1 MKTPARKRKNLPA
14 RFLLHSQ
21 VIACLTPL
29 LLGPAEAQAA
39 ELERLFFTP
48 SQRAE
53 IQTARTRPSAARALP
68 VLPGASGESE
78 TPPAPVQFDGVLI
91 RSDGKTTRWV
101 DGKAQA
107 GTAGIANMKP
117 GQIRANGKL
126 YEPYQVQRP
135 QPDAGNEKDPTP

>member
-14 RFLLHSQ
+14 RFILTSLT
-21 VIACLTPL
+21 IACLTPL
-29 LLGPAEAQAA
+29 PLGAADARTA

-48 SQRAE
+48 AQRAE
-53 IQTARTRPSAARALP
+53 MQAGRARPAAARSQ
-68 VLPGASGESE
+68 PGMPGEPDA
-78 TPPAPVQFDGVLI
+78 PPAPVQFDGVLI

-101 DGKAQA
+101 DGKAQV

-135 QPDAGNEKDPTP
+135 RPAADTEKEAMP

>member
-1 MKTPARKRKNLPA
+1 MKTPARKRKSRPA
-14 RFLLHSQ
+14 RHILHSLI
-21 VIACLTPL
+21 IACLATLPL
-29 LLGPAEAQAA
+29 GAADTQAA

-48 SQRAE
+48 AQRAE
-53 IQTARTRPSAARALP
+53 MQTGRARPSAARSQLG
-68 VLPGASGESE
+68 LPGELDA
-78 TPPAPVQFDGVLI
+78 PPAPVQFDGVLI

-101 DGKAQA
+101 DGKAQV

-135 QPDAGNEKDPTP
+135 QPDADKEKDPTP